1 MKLFFF
7 ETYKILKSRFIIIL
21 ILIMLCLNAVVYNLD
36 ISFPSPESSNYSRL
50 LHADELSILYR
61 EYAKNPELIEKT
73 TDLVADK
80 IAKEEAL
87 TIQASKDRIIYIPS
101 APAVYFKNMDI
112 STEGIIFKLFS
123 NSLAYKEKFNKDIE
137 EVIRMAKVH
146 ANRTADKSD
155 TSGFV
160 YEQQIRSIEKY
171 QITSRI
177 KIPVIYYDGTESFFT
192 YGYVNLFL
200 LLSVLLVCSHM
211 FAVDSGM
218 MTVMIRSAK
227 KGRSSVFAA
236 KICSAAV
243 LNILLTFIF
252 YTETL
257 LCSFQRFGIPD
268 LFVPIQSVPLFE
280 LCPYTITILGGIII
294 VFFIKCLIIL
304 AFSAFVLAFSVLRN
318 QIITYAAGAAF
329 IAVNYFL
336 AFREYVDSMN
346 PFKIY
351 NLYSIANP
359 YILLSRY
366 SLLNVFNHAVPA
378 LAVVCVAALL
388 ISVLFTIV
396 SAVIYR
402 KNAVVY
408 FKFPKI
414 RMNALKM
421 FRQRNVKATKLTQWE
436 AYKLYINKKLIF
448 LVVAIIAASLV
459 YSLSVYRSVSSPMI
473 QKYKEAMET
482 LEGPVTDEK
491 LAWIN
496 ERISELSAEAGA
508 REELKN
514 QHDSGEITTKEYME
528 KLRLANIAE
537 TDLEVMTAV
546 SEHAGYLLSLG
557 ENGVFLYDT
566 GWNTL
571 LSRKDNIFY
580 LVCIVLL
587 FSGIFADEYSCGFAP
602 LLHTTKRGRKD
613 TVIKKLIITVG
624 SAAILFLI
632 LEACDFITILANF
645 SLPQFSAPLACISDF
660 SEASLST
667 TLFGAYFANLL
678 LKFLISVALAA
689 AVSAL
694 SYFTENKTAAI
705 TLSAVVCAGI
715 YLL

>member
-137 EVIRMAKVH
+137 EVIRMAKIH

-177 KIPVIYYDGTESFFT
+177 KIPVIYYDGMESFFT

-200 LLSVLLVCSHM
+200 LL
-211 FAVDSGM
+211 
-218 MTVMIRSAK
+218 
-227 KGRSSVFAA
+227 
-236 KICSAAV
+236 SAAV

-388 ISVLFTIV
+388 ISVLFTIA

-514 QHDSGEITTKEYME
+514 QHDSGEITTKEYLE

-537 TDLEVMTAV
+537 TNLEVMTAV

-566 GWNTL
+566 GWNSL

-613 TVIKKLIITVG
+613 TVIKKFIITVR

-678 LKFLISVALAA
+678 LNFLISVALAA

-694 SYFTENKTAAI
+694 SYFTKNKTAAI